1 SQISHSATQ
10 QTSSSWNQG
19 VMRSAR
25 HSMHSSAMPRLY
37 REVRAAAAFS
47 ERPDRQAQIAPEY
60 AGLAVHHRIAAIEL
74 VAGTIVGLVAA
85 AGQPGGEHPHP
96 DRQDVAR
103 GAFEW
108 GDGVGAARDVHHV
121 DEAIGLEVRRHDD
134 ARVVA
139 VLL

>member
-1 SQISHSATQ
+1 GGSTPCSRQTTIGVSQISHSATQ

-74 VAGTIVGLVAA
+74 VTRTIVGLVAA

-103 GAFEW
+103 GALDW
-108 GDGVGAARDVHHV
+108 GDGVGA
-121 DEAIGLEVRRHDD
+121 
-134 ARVVA
+134 
-139 VLL
+139 